1 MKPFYFNSILKVL
14 EDLDIPVLGAGEI
27 YKMLIIYHFEKRGYD
42 FANEKI
48 ISDNLLSGNQFSQIT
63 LDQFSSECEKLY
75 IHRGGVEYT
84 SSRYSILPQYS
95 DVLAEDFEI
104 GARNQYFDPEIIKLK
119 THKFFMF
126 TMFIPQMNS
135 TEDIP
140 HPIITYF
147 IKNVIRISDI
157 KATEA

>member
-1 MKPFYFNSILKVL
+1 
-14 EDLDIPVLGAGEI
+14 
-27 YKMLIIYHFEKRGYD
+27 
-42 FANEKI
+42 
-48 ISDNLLSGNQFSQIT
+48 
-63 LDQFSSECEKLY
+63 
-75 IHRGGVEYT
+75 
-84 SSRYSILPQYS
+84 
-95 DVLAEDFEI
+95 VLAEDFEI

-119 THKFFMF
+119 AHKFFMF

-157 KATEA
+157 KETELQ